1 MRESVTV
8 LHVDDEEFAALT
20 GTYLESA
27 EEALDVTTVH
37 SPEVALDRLVAD
49 AVDCVV
55 TDFDMGA
62 ADGIE
67 LLADVRERAPDLPCI
82 LFTARNDEALI
93 ERALETGATEY
104 LQKGRLAQFTPLA
117 HRIQTT
123 VSVHSETETA
133 KRSSADGGTATVE

>member
-1 MRESVTV
+1 M
-8 LHVDDEEFAALT
+8 
-20 GTYLESA
+20 
-27 EEALDVTTVH
+27 
-37 SPEVALDRLVAD
+37 AD

-55 TDFDMGA
+55 TDFDMGT

-82 LFTARNDEALI
+82 LFTARNAEALI

-117 HRIQTT
+117 HRIQTA
-123 VSVHSETETA
+123 VSVHSEAETA